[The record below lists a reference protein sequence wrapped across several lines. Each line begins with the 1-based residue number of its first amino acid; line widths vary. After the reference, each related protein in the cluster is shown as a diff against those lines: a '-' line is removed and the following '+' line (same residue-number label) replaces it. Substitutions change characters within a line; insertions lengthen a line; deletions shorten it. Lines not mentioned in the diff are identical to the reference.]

1 MLPAFL
7 FPLCHYSSFGFGL
20 MCVVPPKP
28 FGLFCLQLLPQ
39 SVTGHWSSRFHLLPA
54 SPPSRLQRWG
64 SSFHHNKRSP
74 GRDGAPYSILSEGV
88 PVSSPS
94 DVTFMISAR
103 VKCHCFRALL
113 IVRTSH
119 RKARRIADL
128 QNVSWKG
135 PKSQPAGPGARGEF
149 TEAQLWVLVDR
160 IWVHGDICKNQKNK
174 GEENKP
180 IRKEEAER
188 KKKNKSEWCA

>member
-1 MLPAFL
+1 M
-7 FPLCHYSSFGFGL
+7 S
-20 MCVVPPKP
+20 
-28 FGLFCLQLLPQ
+28 
-39 SVTGHWSSRFHLLPA
+39 
-54 SPPSRLQRWG
+54 
-64 SSFHHNKRSP
+64 
-74 GRDGAPYSILSEGV
+74 
-88 PVSSPS
+88 
-94 DVTFMISAR
+94 
-103 VKCHCFRALL
+103 
-113 IVRTSH
+113 TSH

-135 PKSQPAGPGARGEF
+135 PKSQPAGPGAQGEF

-174 GEENKP
+174 GVENKP